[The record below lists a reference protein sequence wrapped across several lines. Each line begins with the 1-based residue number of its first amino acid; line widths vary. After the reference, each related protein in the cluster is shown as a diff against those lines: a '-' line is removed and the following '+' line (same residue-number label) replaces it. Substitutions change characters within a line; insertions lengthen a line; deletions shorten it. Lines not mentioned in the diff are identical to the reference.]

1 MDEKNIAYQYREY
14 FQQPLSREEIRDMLK
29 KLNLSAQDI
38 LRKRDKAYKE
48 NNLDA
53 VADEETLIG
62 YMSEHPGLIQR
73 PIGIAAGKAVVG
85 RPVENLLNL

>member
-14 FQQPLSREEIRDMLK
+14 FQAPLSREEIREMLEM
-29 KLNLSAQDI
+29 LNLSAKDI

-53 VADEETLIG
+53 ITDEEKLIG

-73 PIGIAAGKAVVG
+73 PIGIANGKAVVG
-85 RPVENLLNL
+85 RPVENLLEL